1 MSGDNRPLYTIATAA
16 ELLGVHPRTLR
27 LYESAG
33 LLKPSRRNNR
43 RIYSNNDLH
52 WVRCVRYL
60 IHEKGLNQEGIRR
73 LLAILPC
80 WEIRGCPEETWQKCD
95 ARRDRASPCWS
106 IAALTCQ
113 QEGKC
118 SECEV
123 YLSAR
128 ERVFAHDEMEAA
140 KQFGPMLPTDV
151 VV

>member
-1 MSGDNRPLYTIATAA
+1 MSVDNRPLYTIATAA

-33 LLKPSRRNNR
+33 LLQPARRNNR

-80 WEIRGCPEETWQKCD
+80 WEIRGCPEEVWPSCQ
-95 ARRDRASPCWS
+95 ARQDITSPCWS
-106 IAALTCQ
+106 IAARTCR
-113 QEGKC
+113 EDGKC

-123 YLSAR
+123 YLEAR
-128 ERVFAHDEMEAA
+128 NRVCAQSEQEEARR
-140 KQFGPMLPTDV
+140 FGPDLPRDTV
-151 VV
+151 V